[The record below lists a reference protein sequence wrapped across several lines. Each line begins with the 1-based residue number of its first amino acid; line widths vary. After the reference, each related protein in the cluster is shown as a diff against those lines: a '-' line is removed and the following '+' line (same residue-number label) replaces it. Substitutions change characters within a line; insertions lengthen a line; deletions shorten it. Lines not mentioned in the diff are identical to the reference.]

1 MALGEWVSVR
11 SSAEYF
17 EHQLA
22 IERDELAEIPE
33 EEEEELVLIY
43 QARGM
48 NLEQAREA
56 AARVMSD
63 PEQALQTLARE
74 ELGLG
79 DEAEANAWVAAA
91 TSFVMFAIGAILPVL
106 PWFVSSGVSATTAS
120 VLLSGV
126 GLFSLG
132 ALITVFTGRSAL
144 FSGTRMLTLGLVAA
158 AITYGIGTAIGVS
171 TGI

>member
-1 MALGEWVSVR
+1 
-11 SSAEYF
+11 
-17 EHQLA
+17 
-22 IERDELAEIPE
+22 
-33 EEEEELVLIY
+33 
-43 QARGM
+43 M

-79 DEAEANAWVAAA
+79 DEAEANPWVAAA